1 MERLPK
7 NEVEVERSNFKSLLA
22 KNLNYFGNL
31 PDSKLKA
38 ITEIVANT
46 KYEELTC
53 VGFNPV
59 KKLLEATFA
68 VKLSY
73 GYGGGLCSPGT
84 IEYVRFFADY
94 GSGWEDIGLAGVNVH
109 NIPTGKDCDEK
120 TDKPLMYV
128 ATLKFTPKKKDCCDK
143 PILPRIKAILS
154 WQWIPPAGSPNWQPP
169 WGNALESNV
178 QVEPFPWNTIF
189 CLLKKIGS
197 EIKQKIVVPPLFEQ
211 AKYVPINL
219 PEPPPLTLAEKAEMY
234 AAKIKAGE
242 ATEQNLR
249 KFLVE
254 PHRFGIEDLHAA
266 LSIAGINQESLTE
279 KIAEWKTL
287 NLDWVTA
294 VAALDGTKANVYYEE
309 LECLGIDNVFPE
321 RLVATFRIKQDQGYC
336 GNLCKQGSSEYISFW
351 ADWDNTCKW
360 KYLNTVKVNVHDISE
375 TEQKGGLCYSAI
387 LPVDLT
393 YLRRN
398 CQQPKVARIRA
409 VLSWNVPPST
419 TDPDEL
425 KYWGNRV
432 DAHVLI
438 NPGDTIDPEKPPSEI
453 RNIGGIAIE
462 EIDVSSTGLTKPS
475 AKFAHYPYKNADEWA
490 LGRPCPFGGR
500 IIIEGNYY
508 LGYYYR
514 VKVRKHADPVNTLM
528 TLAKDFYVERADVGY
543 DHQVPTTDGWFEYLD
558 PLKEFGRTLAL
569 WDSSGD
575 DKWEVQLDIAK
586 KTVFNTMNIIAS
598 SPWYNIQVDNTK
610 PTRDIHIVAGGDCK
624 DFEQGSTI
632 DGVFVADDLH
642 FGKWS
647 LTTLPNTP
655 TFPSNQPVATPP
667 LAKTSPASA
676 IGGHGWSLN
685 TDSPTKMKPCG
696 YVVRLVVEDR
706 TIRGSYP
713 SNHNWD
719 HIEVGFCL
727 REKKT

>member
-1 MERLPK
+1 MEKLQQNK
-7 NEVEVERSNFKSLLA
+7 AEVERSNFRSLLA
-22 KNLNYFGNL
+22 KNLNYFGNM
-31 PDSKLKA
+31 PDSKLEA
-38 ITEIVANT
+38 VTEIVANT

-59 KKLLEATFA
+59 KKLLEATIA

-73 GYGGGLCSPGT
+73 GYGGNLCSPGT
-84 IEYVRFFADY
+84 MEYVRFFADY

-109 NIPTGKDCDEK
+109 NIPTGKDCNEK

-128 ATLKFTPKKKDCCDK
+128 ATLKFTPKRDCCDN

-154 WQWIPPAGSPNWQPP
+154 WQWVPPEGSPNWPPP
-169 WGNALESNV
+169 WGNTLECNV
-178 QVEPFPWNTIF
+178 QAQPFPWNTIF
-189 CLLKKIGS
+189 CLLKKIAS
-197 EIKQKIVVPPLFEQ
+197 EIKQKIVVPPVFEQ

-219 PEPPPLTLAEKAEMY
+219 PEPPPLNLAEKAKMY
-234 AAKIKAGE
+234 ATKMKAGE
-242 ATEQNLR
+242 ATEKTMR

-254 PHRFGIEDLHAA
+254 PHRFGVEDLHAA
-266 LSIAGINQESLTE
+266 LSVAGINQELLTE

-287 NLDWVTA
+287 NLDWVTSI
-294 VAALDGTKANVYYEE
+294 AALDETTANIYYEE

-321 RLVATFRIKQDQGYC
+321 RIVATFRIKQDLGYF
-336 GNLCKQGSSEYISFW
+336 GNLCEQGSNEYIAFW

-360 KYLNTVKVNVHDISE
+360 TYLNTVKVNVHDIS
-375 TEQKGGLCYSAI
+375 TTAQKEGLCYSAM

-398 CQQPKVARIRA
+398 CKEPKVARIRA
-409 VLSWNVPPST
+409 VLSWAVPPST
-419 TDPDEL
+419 TDPDKLE
-425 KYWGNRV
+425 YWGNRV

-438 NPGDTIDPEKPPSEI
+438 NPGNAIDPEKPQSEI
-453 RNIGGIAIE
+453 RNIGGIPIE
-462 EIDVSSTGLTKPS
+462 DIDVLFTGLTKPS
-475 AKFAHYPYKNADEWA
+475 AKFAHYPYKSADDWD

-514 VKVRKHADPVNTLM
+514 VRVRKQADPVNTIM
-528 TLAKDFYVERADVGY
+528 TLGKDFYVERADVGY
-543 DHQVPTTDGWFEYLD
+543 DHQVPTIDGWFEYLD
-558 PLKEFGRTLAL
+558 PLKEFGRILAL
-569 WDSSGD
+569 WDSSGSD
-575 DKWEVQLDIAK
+575 MWEVQLDIAK
-586 KTVFNTMNIIAS
+586 KTVFNTMSIVAS
-598 SPWYNIQVDNTK
+598 SPWYSIQLDNTK

-632 DGVFVADDLH
+632 DGVFIADDLH
-642 FGKWS
+642 FGKWR
-647 LTTLPNTP
+647 LATLPNTP

-667 LAKTSPASA
+667 LAKTSPAPA
-676 IGGHGWSLN
+676 IGGHGWSLD
-685 TDSPTKMKPCG
+685 TDNPTKMKPCG
-696 YVVRLVVEDR
+696 YVVQLVVEDR

-713 SNHNWD
+713 GNHNWD
-719 HIEVGFCL
+719 RIEVGFCL